1 MTIPI
6 EKLHNDAY
14 GVYERQPMLHFLA
27 KIRCHCE
34 KLHILSKSRCKVD
47 LILVV
52 YNVDLILVV
61 YTTKIKSTLCRLLLK
76 IFSFSTGN
84 YADQIK
90 PLIQRTPTGRLS
102 TVACF
107 KALPLWDH
115 CTPILFS
122 VSYEAS
128 ITRLTL
134 LPAHEGVLDQIYF
147 FS

>member
-107 KALPLWDH
+107 KTLPL
-115 CTPILFS
+115 
-122 VSYEAS
+122 
-128 ITRLTL
+128 
-134 LPAHEGVLDQIYF
+134 
-147 FS
+147 